1 MYIFPRLTSKIYK
14 INFYCRDCQWK
25 IRGRNVNLGIRTLL
39 RDYRYPRSPI
49 YFACIPYHFMLY
61 AYYTHACICIFM
73 YCMSYISMHVLWSR
87 YCALRICHSLSHVE
101 RILLPHAD
109 SMLLVFQQAT
119 SKSPAKNI
127 ILNCSVKQFHSALN
141 VGRPLIIDAIWKQI
155 ILVEFTRALNWISL
169 NEANVLNIH
178 KCYRY
183 ISSSILKRTQSRK
196 KPQLWSFTC
205 I

>member
-1 MYIFPRLTSKIYK
+1 M
-14 INFYCRDCQWK
+14 
-25 IRGRNVNLGIRTLL
+25 NLGIRTLL
-39 RDYRYPRSPI
+39 RNYLYPRSPI
-49 YFACIPYHFMLY
+49 YFACIPYRLMSY
-61 AYYTHACICIFM
+61 AYYNHACIYICI
-73 YCMSYISMHVLWSR
+73 YCMLYIFLCMFFDPDIVHYVFV
-87 YCALRICHSLSHVE
+87 CIVHSLSHVE
-101 RILLPHAD
+101 RILFPHTD

-169 NEANVLNIH
+169 NKANILNIH

-183 ISSSILKRTQSRK
+183 SSSSILKRTQ
-196 KPQLWSFTC
+196 KP
-205 I
+205 